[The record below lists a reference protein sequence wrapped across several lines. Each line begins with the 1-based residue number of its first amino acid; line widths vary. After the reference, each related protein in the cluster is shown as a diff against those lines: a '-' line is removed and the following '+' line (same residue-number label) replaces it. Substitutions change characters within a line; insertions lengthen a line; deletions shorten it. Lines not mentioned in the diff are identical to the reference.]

1 MSFLEKLMF
10 FLEKLMEGLIFLWKA
25 LPVTTLDKSIIADW
39 RLLYIIVFFNYKST
53 MLSKQ

>member
-1 MSFLEKLMF
+1 MF